1 MNVVKKHAVFF
12 LLEYHEI
19 KTKIPLKLLLKFTQS
34 TNIPK
39 WNVLLIEAQKIK
51 IDPFE
56 MSSLLIECHE
66 KNIWIFYRMSW
77 SPNEISWNSRWY
89 DVPSW
94 STEFAVLRG
103 LGQEPQVCVESS
115 GVCTGPEPLGELFY
129 HWWLWCC
136 ILYGSIWW
144 FPTMGYSTQWMVYN
158 GESCWNGWVGGTPIS
173 GNLHMYIYIYTH
185 GVKSPWLGWYICYRQ
200 YTV

>member
-1 MNVVKKHAVFF
+1 MYWISWKKHTVFF
-12 LLEYHEI
+12 LIEYHEI
-19 KTKIPLKLLLKFTQS
+19 ETKIPLKILLKFTQSKS

-66 KNIWIFYRMSW
+66 IKKKNIWIFYRMSW

-94 STEFAVLRG
+94 STDFAVLRG

-115 GVCTGPEPLGELFY
+115 GVCTGPEPLGL
-129 HWWLWCC
+129 
-136 ILYGSIWW
+136 WW

-158 GESCWNGWVGGTPIS
+158 GESCWNGWVEGTPIS
-173 GNLHMYIYIYTH
+173 GNLRMYIYIH